1 MHSSLTKN
9 SSFWI
14 SSFQFGKL
22 MVFLLNSS
30 DDLDLPCFAL
40 RLAYHSRAKK
50 IIESVLTTGG
60 GTKVTLQRSF
70 YSGKRM
76 DWVEKI
82 FNLMIR
88 EWRGD
93 ECTRLVLMS
102 LGSMAVVTVEPA
114 GKDFFVQKTSED
126 EANGQYNVTY

>member
-30 DDLDLPCFAL
+30 VDLDLPCFAL

-60 GTKVTLQRSF
+60 GTKVTLQSSF

-76 DWVEKI
+76 DWVENI

-93 ECTRLVLMS
+93 ECTCLLLMS

-114 GKDFFVQKTSED
+114 GKDSFV
-126 EANGQYNVTY
+126 